1 MRVRI
6 YQIQSER
13 DKKRLKFCSFTETER
28 LGGIDPTTYQCVY
41 AGDIQAKSL
50 DEVYS
55 HLNAGR
61 KPTTYQGHSLSVSD
75 VVEVIGDI
83 PEVYGYIDY
92 YRSNGE
98 VEERYYVRTKEEYN
112 KVLLED
118 IGCGRPYRGFP
129 LCGQPAALAEKGFY
143 FCDSI
148 GWKKVDFDASRA
160 EPMKGVRVLMIQP
173 HQKPIETRVIDRL
186 DCWQRAVSDHG
197 EDALIEVVSPF
208 DDNAVVVCN
217 EESKYNGMEGNRRLY
232 GDVIAGPM
240 FLVGDDGYGGFCDL
254 TDRQIREYGE
264 QFAEPEDISP
274 EEVEKALRFDFYG
287 P

>member
-13 DKKRLKFCSFTETER
+13 DKKRLKFCSFTEAER

-41 AGDIQAKSL
+41 AGDIQAKCL

-75 VVEVIGDI
+75 VVEEIDDI
-83 PEVYGYIDY
+83 HEVYH
-92 YRSNGE
+92 
-98 VEERYYVRTKEEYN
+98 T
-112 KVLLED
+112 
-118 IGCGRPYRGFP
+118 
-129 LCGQPAALAEKGFY
+129 ALTEKGFY

-160 EPMKGVRVLMIQP
+160 EPMKGARVLMIQP
-173 HQKPIETRVIDRL
+173 HRKPIETRVIDRL

-232 GDVIAGPM
+232 GDVIAGPL
-240 FLVGDDGYGGFCDL
+240 FIVGDDGCGGFCDL

-287 P
+287 L